1 MKDQTRTDGGGGE
14 TDVRAIIRGAIEEF
28 LKAEQVKAEPAY
40 KAELLDE
47 RRRREQLERQVNDL
61 VEENR
66 RSRQTAEDA
75 ERNATIRTEL
85 QKLGVA
91 KLDLA
96 FRAVK
101 DDVQRAEDGRLVARG
116 EEGDV
121 PLRDYL
127 TRFVGENP
135 ELLPARMS
143 GGSGMGS
150 TPKTAPAGG
159 VMDLDRIRPGMSAEE
174 LERVRL
180 EISRVAN
187 QTLRGQ

>member
-1 MKDQTRTDGGGGE
+1 MEEQE
-14 TDVRAIIRGAIEEF
+14 DVRAIIRGAIEEF

-47 RRRREQLERQVNDL
+47 RKRREQLERQVNDL

-66 RSRQTAEDA
+66 RSRQAAEDA
-75 ERNATIRTEL
+75 ERNAAIRTEL

-101 DDVQRAEDGRLVARG
+101 DDVQRGDDGRLVARG
-116 EEGDV
+116 EDGDM

-135 ELLPARMS
+135 ELLPARIS

-150 TPKTAPAGG
+150 TPKTAPGG
-159 VMDLDRIRPGMSAEE
+159 GAMDLDKIRPGMSAEE

>member
-1 MKDQTRTDGGGGE
+1 MEDQTKTDGGGSE

-40 KAELLDE
+40 KAELLDV

-66 RSRQTAEDA
+66 RSRQAAEEA
-75 ERNATIRTEL
+75 ERNGVIRTEL

-116 EEGDV
+116 DEGEV

-135 ELLPARMS
+135 
-143 GGSGMGS
+143 
-150 TPKTAPAGG
+150 
-159 VMDLDRIRPGMSAEE
+159 
-174 LERVRL
+174 
-180 EISRVAN
+180 
-187 QTLRGQ
+187 